1 MIMVIT
7 PQPGPGSA
15 RTTEPAFVGDCMGIS
30 DLMTDVQTLQT
41 PKDKE
46 MNEMLTELAGLMCLG
61 GL

>member
-1 MIMVIT
+1 MG
-7 PQPGPGSA
+7 QWNL
-15 RTTEPAFVGDCMGIS
+15 RLLGIS

-61 GL
+61 GLGSMK

>member
-7 PQPGPGSA
+7 PQPEPGSA
-15 RTTEPAFVGDCMGIS
+15 RTTEPAFVGDFMGIS